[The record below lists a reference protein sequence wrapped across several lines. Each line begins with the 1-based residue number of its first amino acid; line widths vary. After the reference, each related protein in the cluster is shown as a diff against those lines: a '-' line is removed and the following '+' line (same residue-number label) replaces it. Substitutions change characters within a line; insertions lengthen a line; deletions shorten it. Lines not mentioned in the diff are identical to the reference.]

1 MFRGSVLLLAL
12 LISMPVMWQA
22 FVGQTIGIDQA
33 LVRFVLAVPVA
44 ALLLGLLRLA
54 AGNRTRR

>member
-1 MFRGSVLLLAL
+1 MFRGSGLLLAA

-22 FVGQTIGIDQA
+22 FVAQSIGIDQA

-44 ALLLGLLRLA
+44 AILLGVVRLA
-54 AGNRTRR
+54 AGDRTRR